1 MILLAVERPRMKPR
15 KDSSGQRLDLAVP
28 GASLLLDIT
37 MRGKNCFSVF
47 ALFFCLQLL

>member
-1 MILLAVERPRMKPR
+1 MKLR
-15 KDSSGQRLDLAVP
+15 KDSSGQRLDLATP

-37 MRGKNCFSVF
+37 MTGKNYFLIF